1 MLKKIDRLLLQSFLG
16 PFILTLAVVIFILL
30 INQMVQRLD
39 EITGKGLGFDVFL
52 ELLFYFALHLV
63 PMALPLSILLA
74 SLISFGNLG
83 EHFELTAMKS
93 SGISLVRV
101 LRPILVFSI
110 LLTGFSFWFSDQIV
124 PEANLRVFSLLWDI
138 KQKSPSLSIKEGTFY
153 NGLPN
158 YSIKIHKKFPDGK
171 TLKGVMI
178 YNHTAHLGNRELII
192 ADSGKMYTIDN
203 EKYLVLELFKGK
215 SYHDQV
221 GGAGGV
227 TQNLG
232 YSNEKFIRNTF
243 QKSQLVFSLSSFD
256 MKDTDKNLFKGHKLM
271 HSAIQ
276 LVYDMDS
283 VQRVYNRNEGL
294 MYELVKSN
302 YFYMYRQQVQD
313 QQNNE
318 LYASFDTMSPQ
329 KIINYMAKKNDE
341 LDKKDN
347 PKKDEKQKDSTN
359 KNLTNNTTNKTPE
372 KTAVQTQL
380 TQPTTQF
387 TNQYKPME
395 TVENSNKKLFRK
407 GLKNIDTLKTQS
419 KTVWHITPSDKQI
432 VARAIQNAHT
442 IEVAIKEKTITLKQ
456 LSKERNEIQTEL
468 HKKFTYALACFA
480 MFLIGAPLGAIIKKG
495 GLGIPIL
502 MSIVF
507 FIAFYVMSLMG
518 EKWVK
523 EGLTNVWIGMWFPN
537 VILITIGLFFLR
549 QARNDSRLFE
559 ADIYY
564 IWLDK
569 IKMAWEKYSRKKG
582 KNEVKTETNVI

>member
-1 MLKKIDRLLLQSFLG
+1 MFKKIDRLLIQSFWG
-16 PFILTLAVVIFILL
+16 PFVLTTAVVVFILL

-39 EITGKGLGFDVFL
+39 EIAGKGLGFDVFA

-74 SLISFGNLG
+74 SLITFGNLG

-101 LRPILVFSI
+101 LRPILVFSVF
-110 LLTGFSFWFSDQIV
+110 LTGFSFWFSDQVV

-178 YNHTAHLGNRELII
+178 YNHSAHLGNRELVV

-221 GGAGGV
+221 GGL
-227 TQNLG
+227 TQNMG

-243 QKSQLVFSLSSFD
+243 EKSQLVFSLSSFE
-256 MKDTDKNLFKGHKLM
+256 MRDTDKNLFKGHKLM

-276 LVYDMDS
+276 LVSDLDS
-283 VQRVYNRNEGL
+283 VQRIYTRNENL
-294 MYELVKSN
+294 IFDIVKSN
-302 YFYMYRQQVQD
+302 YAYMYRWERQ
-313 QQNNE
+313 E
-318 LYASFDTMSPQ
+318 KEKMMADTSRKTILERLSEKMNTEENPKQKTKEQESPKQ
-329 KIINYMAKKNDE
+329 EI
-341 LDKKDN
+341 KKDTAKTQKTQKTQQIVQSI
-347 PKKDEKQKDSTN
+347 PQVGRKSKKFLQNDP
-359 KNLTNNTTNKTPE
+359 NNTYNP
-372 KTAVQTQL
+372 
-380 TQPTTQF
+380 
-387 TNQYKPME
+387 
-395 TVENSNKKLFRK
+395 
-407 GLKNIDTLKTQS
+407 IDTSTKKIPSNVL
-419 KTVWHITPSDKQI
+419 WHIKPSEKQI
-432 VARAIQNAHT
+432 VSRAIQNAYS
-442 IEVAIKEKTITLKQ
+442 IEVALKEKTTYLKQ
-456 LSKERNEIQTEL
+456 LSKEHYEIQIEL
-468 HKKFTYALACFA
+468 HKKFTYALACLA

-495 GLGIPIL
+495 GLGVPIL
-502 MSIVF
+502 VSIIF

-523 EGLTNVWIGMWFPN
+523 EGLTNVWLGMWFPN
-537 VILITIGLFFLR
+537 ILLVTIGLFFLR

-559 ADIYY
+559 ADMYY
-564 IWLDK
+564 VWLDK
-569 IKMAWEKYSRKKG
+569 IKSSFKKKEK
-582 KNEVKTETNVI
+582 TI